1 MFRMT
6 IRERKVTQLVFSS
19 VNISALKVAF
29 LDAVK
34 AGRFEQYYEI
44 KRDVDN
50 TWTYYSL
57 VRTKINHTF
66 LAPSISS
73 SVNRA
78 SAYFRHI
85 GGLDYES
92 NVPLASE

>member
-1 MFRMT
+1 MT
-6 IRERKVTQLVFSS
+6 IRKRKVNQLVFSS
-19 VNISALKVAF
+19 VNIGALKVAF

-57 VRTKINHTF
+57 VRTKLNHAF

-73 SVNRA
+73 SVNCA

-85 GGLDYES
+85 GGLEYES
-92 NVPLASE
+92 KVPLASE